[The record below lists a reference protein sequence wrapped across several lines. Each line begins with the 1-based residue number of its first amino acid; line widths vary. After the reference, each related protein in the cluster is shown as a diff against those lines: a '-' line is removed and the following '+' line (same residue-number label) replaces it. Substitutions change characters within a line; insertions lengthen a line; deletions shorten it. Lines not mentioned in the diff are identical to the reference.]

1 MPEPNLLPD
10 EAERRAV
17 LEDLDRNLLV
27 EAAAGTGKTTC
38 MVARMVALLRT
49 GRCARI
55 GQIAAVTFTRKAAS
69 ELRSRF
75 QVALER
81 ACREASGAERERLEA
96 ALEQLG
102 QCFIGTIHSF
112 CGRLLRERPVEAR
125 VDPAFQELDDE
136 EDRLLRREAWQEFRR
151 QVLLAGSRETL
162 LELDR
167 LGLDLKDLEDAFL
180 RFSNFPDVDEW
191 PLPSDGGALPD
202 LAPALQELAAYVR
215 HMEKLG
221 PRLPED
227 PGTDPLIPDYR
238 RIPRIVRHYP
248 NLADPVQLME
258 VLERFDR
265 NRKATQKFWIREG
278 TFTRD
283 DARAEE
289 ARWEKFRQGVA
300 VPLLERWREHR
311 YGPVLAVLRR
321 ACALYDRLRQERGV
335 LNYQDLLVRAARMLR
350 ENPHVRAYFG
360 KRIRFLL
367 VDEFQDTDPVQAE
380 VILLLTATDPEEK
393 NWRRCVPRPGSL
405 FVVGDPKQSIY
416 RFRRADIVTYNEVKD
431 ILTRNSAGAKGK
443 RKKVGRVVRLSANF
457 RSHPSLIDW
466 VNRVF
471 GPSPAKP
478 SSGLQPEGGDLAGQA
493 FERFP
498 AEASEYSPAYVPLRP
513 GRSAFSAGVLTGVFV
528 LTIPG
533 EHSLKDDAREYEA
546 DRIARTIRHAL
557 DSGMTVSRPE
567 KNSHERAPGSS
578 ETVGSAVEPSDFLIV
593 TLKKEAL
600 SRFARKLAEYGI
612 PHRVTGGS
620 ALNEVRELRLLHG
633 CLRSVLWPDDP
644 VALVGVLRS
653 ELFGVSDEELYL
665 FRKAG
670 GRFDFRESVPS
681 DLAQGRSKEAFEAF
695 RDAFERLRRY
705 RRWMSRLPH
714 ASAVER
720 ICEDLGLMAL
730 AASGPAGDLQAGS
743 LGKAIEM
750 LRNLDRSRWTAV
762 DLAEFL
768 GELVEQAET
777 YDGVPAL
784 SEGPGAVR
792 VMNLHKVKGLEA
804 PVVFLADPWGEWDHK
819 VELHVD
825 RAGERVRGY
834 LAVTVG
840 KAGGHGRAVLA
851 KPERWEEHE
860 KREKRFLDA
869 EALRLRY
876 VAATRAG
883 SALIVTRNRKK
894 ARYSPWEPFAAFLEG
909 CPELPEPKAGAVK
922 VVSCRPLEISR
933 EEAARAAKEI
943 ADRVSA
949 VSARTYEVRGAKE
962 FALAQ
967 DSVRPHGPPAGGVRA
982 GDAMAE
988 DVGTAPPQGE
998 HGMEW
1003 GTVLHHLLDVAARTP
1018 QANLERLAASALAE
1032 QGLDPA
1038 LAREAAA
1045 QARAVMASSLWQRA
1059 RSSLQCLTEV
1069 PFEIWMDDGMQ
1080 GQERPTLLR
1089 GAIDLVFREEGGWVL
1104 VDYKTDR
1111 IPAAGPEP
1119 LAKRYR
1125 AQVRLYADSW
1135 QRATG
1140 EPVKETGLYF
1150 VAADLYVPV

>member
-1 MPEPNLLPD
+1 MPEPSLLPD
-10 EAERRAV
+10 EAERRAI
-17 LEDLDRNLLV
+17 LEDLERNLLV

-38 MVARMVALLRT
+38 MVGRMVALLRT
-49 GRCARI
+49 GRCRRI

-81 ACREASGAERERLEA
+81 ACREACGPERKRLEA
-96 ALEQLG
+96 ALEQIG
-102 QCFIGTIHSF
+102 QCFVGTIHSF
-112 CGRLLRERPVEAR
+112 CGKLLRERPVEAG

-136 EDRLLRREAWQEFRR
+136 GDRLLRREAWQEFCR

-167 LGLDLKDLEDAFL
+167 LGLGLEDLEEAFL
-180 RFSNFPDVDEW
+180 RFADFPDVDEW
-191 PLPSDGGALPD
+191 PLPSTGAVLPD
-202 LAPALQELAAYVR
+202 LGPVLQELGAYVKL
-215 HMEKLG
+215 MKGLG
-221 PRLPED
+221 PSLPED
-227 PGTDPLIPDYR
+227 PGTDQLIPEYR

-248 NLADPVQLME
+248 NLAEPVQLME

-265 NRKATQKFWIREG
+265 RRNITQKYWIREG
-278 TFTRD
+278 KFDREE
-283 DARAEE
+283 ARGEE
-289 ARWEKFRQGVA
+289 ARWARFRERIA
-300 VPLLERWREHR
+300 APLLERWRQHR
-311 YGPVLAVLRR
+311 YGSVLDVLVR
-321 ACALYDRLRQERGV
+321 ARTLYDRLRQERGL

-380 VILLLTATDPEEK
+380 VILLLTATDPGEK
-393 NWRRCVPRPGSL
+393 NWRRCEPRPGSL

-431 ILTRNSAGAKGK
+431 ILTRSGWGGKGK
-443 RKKVGRVVRLSANF
+443 KKKCGRVVCLSANF

-471 GPSPAKP
+471 EPKPAEP
-478 SSGLQPEGGDLAGQA
+478 SSGPEPGGIDPEEDA
-493 FERFP
+493 FEWFP

-513 GRSAFSAGVLTGVFV
+513 GRSAFWPGNLTGVFV
-528 LTIPG
+528 LTIPEG
-533 EHSLKDDAREYEA
+533 HSLKDDAREYEA
-546 DRIARTIRHAL
+546 DRIARTIRYAL
-557 DSGMTVSRPE
+557 DSGLTVSRPR
-567 KNSHERAPGSS
+567 KNSPEREPGPS
-578 ETVGSAVEPSDFLIV
+578 EAERCAVEPSDFLIV
-593 TLKKEAL
+593 TMKKEAL

-620 ALNEVRELRLLHG
+620 ALNEVRELRLLHS

-653 ELFGVSDEELYL
+653 ELFGVSDEELYC

-670 GRFDFRESVPS
+670 GRFDFRESVPQ
-681 DLAQGRSKEAFEAF
+681 DLAHEKSGETFEAF

-705 RRWMSRLPH
+705 RGWMSRLP
-714 ASAVER
+714 AVSAVER
-720 ICEDLGLMAL
+720 ISGDLGLAAL
-730 AASGPAGDLQAGS
+730 AAAGPVGDLQAGS

-750 LRNLDRSRWTAV
+750 LRNLDRSKWTAV
-762 DLAEFL
+762 DLVEFL
-768 GELVEQAET
+768 GGLVEQVET
-777 YDGVPAL
+777 YDVVPAL
-784 SEGPGAVR
+784 SESPGAVR

-804 PVVFLADPWGEWDHK
+804 TVVFLADPWGAWEHPVD
-819 VELHVD
+819 LHVD

-834 LAVTVG
+834 LAVTCG
-840 KAGGHGRAVLA
+840 KRGGFGRTVLA
-851 KPERWEEHE
+851 QPEGWEEHAR
-860 KREKRFLDA
+860 REKRFLDA

-883 SALIVTRNRKK
+883 SALIVTRNLKK
-894 ARYSPWEPFAAFLEG
+894 ARHSPWAPFAAFLTA
-909 CPELPEPKAGAVK
+909 CPELPEPEPGSVK
-922 VVSCRPLEISR
+922 IVSPRPLVLSR
-933 EEAARAAKEI
+933 EEAARAVTEI

-949 VSARTYEVRGAKE
+949 VSTPTYDVRGAKE

-967 DSVRPHGPPAGGVRA
+967 EQVWAHGLLSRSDSG
-982 GDAMAE
+982 AE
-988 DVGTAPPQGE
+988 AVGAAPPQGE

-1003 GTVLHHLLDVAARTP
+1003 GTVLHHLLDIAARAP
-1018 QANLERLAASALAE
+1018 RAHLERLAASALAE
-1032 QGLDPA
+1032 QGLDAA
-1038 LAREAAA
+1038 LAHAAA
-1045 QARAVMASSLWQRA
+1045 VQARAVMASSLWQRA
-1059 RSSLQCLTEV
+1059 RSSLRCLTEV
-1069 PFEIWMDDGMQ
+1069 PFEVWMDNGPE
-1080 GQERPTLLR
+1080 GQEKPTLLR
-1089 GAIDLVFREEGGWVL
+1089 GAIDLVFREDDGWVL

-1111 IPAAGPEP
+1111 IPAVGPAP
-1119 LAKRYR
+1119 LAERYR
-1125 AQVRLYADSW
+1125 AQVRLYADCW

-1150 VAADLYVPV
+1150 VAADLYLPV